1 MKQLLILGSFLVISS
16 ISICCK
22 AKKETANLTG
32 TAETQN
38 TMEDEKVTQYRLIL
52 TFISKGTGVDS
63 KIKSEIL
70 AYASTHPKK
79 PINKIV
85 LWGREGE
92 TDHCFLLKELSK
104 TEQVEFIAGIKKIIG
119 TSDMV
124 LLTENSKCNHQGR

>member
-1 MKQLLILGSFLVISS
+1 MKQLLILTSLLVISS

-22 AKKETANLTG
+22 TKKEASNSTEIPNSK
-32 TAETQN
+32 
-38 TMEDEKVTQYRLIL
+38 EDEKVTQYRLIL

-63 KIKSEIL
+63 KLKSEIL
-70 AYASTHPKK
+70 AYTSTHPKK
-79 PINKIV
+79 PISKIV

-92 TDHCFLLKELSK
+92 TDHCFSLKELKK

-124 LLTENSKCNHQGR
+124 LLVENSKCNHQGR

>member
-22 AKKETANLTG
+22 AKKETVNLTG
-32 TAETQN
+32 TAETLN

-63 KIKSEIL
+63 KLKSEIL